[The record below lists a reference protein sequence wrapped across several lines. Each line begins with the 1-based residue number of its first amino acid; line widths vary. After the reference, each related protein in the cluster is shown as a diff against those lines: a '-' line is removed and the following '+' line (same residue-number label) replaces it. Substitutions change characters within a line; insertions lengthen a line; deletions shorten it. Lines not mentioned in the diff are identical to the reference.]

1 MQRAC
6 LFMDSAECSLELD
19 LATDILI
26 SYQNSWTNLQ
36 VQYVKIVQNWDVQLS

>member
-1 MQRAC
+1 
-6 LFMDSAECSLELD
+6 MDSAECSLELD

-36 VQYVKIVQNWDVQLS
+36 VQYVKIVQN